1 VTRRPARSLPAAK
14 LRRGRIGD
22 LDALVELE
30 RAVFPTDILS
40 RRSFRRFLTASSAT
54 LLVAES
60 AGQLAGYVLVL
71 YPRRSKLARL
81 YSIAVAPHLG
91 RRGLGPL
98 LLAAAEQAARRRG
111 RRVMRLEVRERNRRA
126 IARYKKP
133 ATACSGGTGRI
144 MTIAPTRSASTSRL
158 LRNRGSVHESVT
170 YYPDPGYSEP
180 WSPKRLS
187 WWTIAGSAVA
197 ILSNSGYDQRV
208 PRLTPIA

>member
-1 VTRRPARSLPAAK
+1 MTGRPARSLPAAK

-30 RAVFPTDILS
+30 RAVFTTDVVS

-54 LLVAES
+54 LLVAAI

-71 YPRRSKLARL
+71 YPPRSKLARL

-98 LLAAAEQAARRRG
+98 LLAAGERAARRRG

-126 IARYKKP
+126 IARYKK
-133 ATACSGGTGRI
+133 TGYRLFGRHRAYYDDRADALRFDK
-144 MTIAPTRSASTSRL
+144 TLAEEPRQRS
-158 LRNRGSVHESVT
+158 
-170 YYPDPGYSEP
+170 
-180 WSPKRLS
+180 
-187 WWTIAGSAVA
+187 
-197 ILSNSGYDQRV
+197 
-208 PRLTPIA
+208 